1 MAHTK
6 AICITVICQLAGATG
21 FSMGTLLI
29 SKIREEYPDRMM
41 LTFSEKFSPHQ
52 RFLIHYGGAAHY
64 LSISLLRLEN
74 AIECMV
80 IMIGDLNHLISA
92 TMSGVTCCLLFPAGT
107 A

>member
-1 MAHTK
+1 CVRF
-6 AICITVICQLAGATG
+6 ICHSLEGATG

-80 IMIGDLNHLISA
+80 IMS
-92 TMSGVTCCLLFPAGT
+92 MSGTCIQLH
-107 A
+107 